1 MVTIMDELWIITQDG
16 IVLFNH
22 IYNQKVEAQL
32 FGALLSAINTFAEEV
47 SDGGLSNFELSAR
60 QFILFKKNDVL
71 FIGSANKK
79 IKKEIISK
87 QLESISD
94 RFFEKYP
101 ALINIK
107 DWDNDITIFESF
119 EEEIKEIFEDSVK
132 KFWKGF

>member
-16 IVLFNH
+16 IVLFTH
-22 IYNQKVEAQL
+22 VYNEKVETQL

-47 SDGGLSNFELSAR
+47 SDGGLSNFELSNR
-60 QFILFKKNDVL
+60 QFILLKKHDIL
-71 FIGSANKK
+71 FISSANKK

-87 QLESISD
+87 QLERITN

-101 ALINIK
+101 ELVK
-107 DWDNDITIFESF
+107 KKEWDNDITIFESF